1 VQKRLRIKAFCLN
14 LKLEN
19 ESLFMN
25 KIKLIISKL
34 NSNKLIVE
42 NYFFMTVL
50 QLLNSLFYILIY
62 PFVIRKLGAE
72 NYGTYVFSLSIVTYF
87 IVFISFGFDM
97 PSVNKISKDS
107 GNFQLRSK
115 IVSDVLTS
123 KLYLFIASSIVFFV
137 LLFFISSLEKYSTI
151 LVIIYFQTIFNVLVP
166 TWYFQGVQK
175 MKIVTYFQI
184 IFKVLSLPFIF
195 WFISTPND
203 LDLFSVIMTLSALFS
218 GISIFIYLLYVENLN
233 IRLMSFLNVKDTIK
247 EAMPFFWS
255 SSTSIIRQQS
265 TNVIIGIFIG
275 MNGVAFYDLAS
286 KIILLPQS
294 LSMSIN
300 GALFPKIVSSENI
313 DKSLVKRIIKYEIY
327 FGLFIIVMIAL
338 LGKYVVLFLGGQSMM
353 PSYHLT
359 LLLSVTILTWL
370 VVGCYINFIFVPQNK
385 YYYITYNQFVAF
397 IVYILVSLIGA
408 IIYKDIYV
416 IVIATV
422 ISGLSEVVYCKY
434 VINKNKLF

>member
-1 VQKRLRIKAFCLN
+1 MQKRLRIKAFCLN

-233 IRLMSFLNVKDTIK
+233 IRLMSFLNVKDTIR

>member
-1 VQKRLRIKAFCLN
+1 
-14 LKLEN
+14 
-19 ESLFMN
+19 MN

-50 QLLNSLFYILIY
+50 QLLNSLFYVLIY

-123 KLYLFIASSIVFFV
+123 KLYLFIASSIVFFI

-151 LVIIYFQTIFNVLVP
+151 LVIVYFQTIFNVLVP

-233 IRLMSFLNVKDTIK
+233 IRLMPFLNVKDTIR

>member
-1 VQKRLRIKAFCLN
+1 
-14 LKLEN
+14 
-19 ESLFMN
+19 
-25 KIKLIISKL
+25 
-34 NSNKLIVE
+34 
-42 NYFFMTVL
+42 
-50 QLLNSLFYILIY
+50 
-62 PFVIRKLGAE
+62 
-72 NYGTYVFSLSIVTYF
+72 
-87 IVFISFGFDM
+87 
-97 PSVNKISKDS
+97 
-107 GNFQLRSK
+107 
-115 IVSDVLTS
+115 
-123 KLYLFIASSIVFFV
+123 
-137 LLFFISSLEKYSTI
+137 
-151 LVIIYFQTIFNVLVP
+151 VP

-233 IRLMSFLNVKDTIK
+233 IRLMSFLNVKDTIR

>member
-1 VQKRLRIKAFCLN
+1 
-14 LKLEN
+14 
-19 ESLFMN
+19 MN
-25 KIKLIISKL
+25 KVRLVISKL
-34 NSNKLIVE
+34 RYNKLIVE

-62 PFVIRKLGAE
+62 PFIIRKLGAE
-72 NYGTYVFSLSIVTYF
+72 NYGIYVFSLSIVTYF

-97 PSVNKISKDS
+97 PSVNKISKDAK
-107 GNFQLRSK
+107 NFELKSK
-115 IVSDVLTS
+115 TVSDVLTS
-123 KLYLFIASSIVFFV
+123 KLYLFIASSIVFSF
-137 LLFFISSLEKYSTI
+137 LLFFVGSLEKYNTI
-151 LVIIYFQTIFNVLVP
+151 LFIVYFQTILNVLVP
-166 TWYFQGVQK
+166 SWYFQGVQK

-184 IFKVLSLPFIF
+184 IFKALSLPFIF
-195 WFISTPND
+195 WLISSPDD
-203 LDLFSVIMTLSALFS
+203 LDLFSVIMTISTLFS
-218 GISIFIYLLYVENLN
+218 GISIFVYLLYVEKLK
-233 IRLMSFLNVKDTIK
+233 IRLMPFSNVKSAIK
-247 EAMPFFWS
+247 EAIPFFWS

-300 GALFPKIVSSENI
+300 GALFPKIVSSGTV
-313 DKSLVKRIIKYEIY
+313 DKTLVKKIIKYEIY
-327 FGLFIIVMIAL
+327 FGLFIIAMIAL
-338 LGKYVVLFLGGQSMM
+338 LGKYAVLFLGGQSMM
-353 PSYHLT
+353 PSYNLT
-359 LLLSVTILTWL
+359 LLLSITILTWL

-397 IVYILVSLIGA
+397 IVYIMVSLVGV

-422 ISGLSEVVYCKY
+422 ISGFSEVVYCKY
-434 VINKNKLF
+434 VIHKNKLF